1 MKKKISLKIVTPE
14 KVIYDSE
21 VEGVSFPTV
30 QGEITVLPNH
40 IPIISAIQP
49 GELKIK
55 RDGNVEYFSVARGVL
70 EVDGKSMML
79 LTDAAERAEE
89 IDERRAEEAKE
100 KAKKLMSEKRQDAEG
115 YADAVAYFEKALSR
129 LKISKKHRRGGHR
142 GSMEQ

>member
-1 MKKKISLKIVTPE
+1 MKKKMGLKIVTPE

-21 VEGVSFPTV
+21 VESVSFPTV

-40 IPIISAIQP
+40 VPIISAIQP
-49 GELKIK
+49 GELKIRK
-55 RDGNVEYFSVARGVL
+55 DGNIEYFSVTRGVL

-89 IDERRAEEAKE
+89 IDEKRAEESKE
-100 KAKKLMSEKRQDAEG
+100 KARKLMTEKRQDAEG
-115 YADAVAYFEKALSR
+115 YTEAVAYFERALSR
-129 LKISKKHRRGGHR
+129 LKVSRKNRRGGHR